1 MKALMTVGV
10 LVLLAA
16 PSCSAQPSVTM
27 TPARVVHRLMDSLTL
42 VEHGDTVLMVRS
54 PDADAPRSAVAA
66 DGKPVV
72 MVTLFR
78 GDSTYVLMGGKQTPM
93 NPQIAKH
100 LRAILL
106 IAREETAGTRRK
118 PKLRGGT

>member
-1 MKALMTVGV
+1 MKSLMTVGV
-10 LVLLAA
+10 LFLLAA
-16 PSCSAQPSVTM
+16 PSCSAQPSVAM
-27 TPARVVHRLMDSLTL
+27 TPARVVHHLTDSLTL

-54 PDADAPRSAVAA
+54 DNADTPRTALAS

-106 IAREETAGTRRK
+106 IAREETAGTRRR
-118 PKLRGGT
+118 PKLRGIT